1 MGLGYAAL
9 LAQNGPLRLL
19 WLGTV
24 VSFLGDWLTT
34 VAVLTVAQELSDS
47 ALVVS
52 GVLVAKTLPIFLISP
67 WAGSI
72 ADRMDRRD
80 LMVATDLAR
89 AALVVLLIGA
99 WWMRSLPAFMLLL
112 TLRTLVSGF
121 FIPARTAAVPD
132 LAPGEQL
139 PVAMALHSGTWS
151 VMLALGAAL
160 GGVVT
165 ELVGVTGALVLDA
178 FTFLGSAW
186 LLRGLPALPP
196 HASTSGR
203 GTGFLDGL
211 EVLRGRVY
219 LPALLSLKAAQA
231 VTGGVL
237 VLLPLYAGGLY
248 PGAVGPLYLGLLY
261 AMRGVGSLVGSMGV
275 RTVFGDAVDTMQ
287 RAIAPAFVGMAGM
300 YALMAVAPDFWL
312 LSVALGLAAVGTG
325 AIWTYSATL
334 AQLATDPDV
343 RGRLF
348 ALEFGVTM
356 LATSVVSLLVGGLLD
371 AGLSPSAAMFGLATV
386 TLLPGLA
393 WTAVLRFGSD
403 VQRVPA

>member
-1 MGLGYAAL
+1 
-9 LAQNGPLRLL
+9 
-19 WLGTV
+19 
-24 VSFLGDWLTT
+24 
-34 VAVLTVAQELSDS
+34 
-47 ALVVS
+47 
-52 GVLVAKTLPIFLISP
+52 
-67 WAGSI
+67 
-72 ADRMDRRD
+72 
-80 LMVATDLAR
+80 
-89 AALVVLLIGA
+89 
-99 WWMRSLPAFMLLL
+99 
-112 TLRTLVSGF
+112 
-121 FIPARTAAVPD
+121 
-132 LAPGEQL
+132 
-139 PVAMALHSGTWS
+139 
-151 VMLALGAAL
+151 
-160 GGVVT
+160 
-165 ELVGVTGALVLDA
+165 
-178 FTFLGSAW
+178 
-186 LLRGLPALPP
+186 
-196 HASTSGR
+196 
-203 GTGFLDGL
+203 
-211 EVLRGRVY
+211 
-219 LPALLSLKAAQA
+219 
-231 VTGGVL
+231 
-237 VLLPLYAGGLY
+237 
-248 PGAVGPLYLGLLY
+248 
-261 AMRGVGSLVGSMGV
+261 V